1 MKTSARNVFQGR
13 IVALRQSGLLV
24 EAILSTAGGLRVA
37 ALITDES
44 YRSLALEEG
53 KLVNASVKAPWVM
66 IEAGAPEGGNGRVD
80 ATSGAENRFA
90 AVVERVR
97 EDGMVMEILA
107 ALPEGSQIL
116 RPAKQ
121 RSGHRRAAARG
132 DKITVLFK
140 AFSVILSL
148 D

>member
-80 ATSGAENRFA
+80 ATSGAENRFGRRGGTGA
-90 AVVERVR
+90 AKT
-97 EDGMVMEILA
+97 GW
-107 ALPEGSQIL
+107 SWKSW
-116 RPAKQ
+116 RPCPK
-121 RSGHRRAAARG
+121 AARSAPC
-132 DKITVLFK
+132 K
-140 AFSVILSL
+140 AKVRPQARRCAPETKSRCCSRPSP
-148 D
+148 